1 MKKNLLIIRL
11 IFYGLLLSSTIS
23 AISFAFIFLESNISH
38 YFWGNLLN
46 NLPFKMLSTLIFFF

>member
-38 YFWGNLLN
+38 YFWE
-46 NLPFKMLSTLIFFF
+46 TC